1 MDGVV
6 TPKTTGVFRGGGTE
20 AFNGGK
26 HQFKELD
33 HHVLVSRR
41 SARIIRH
48 DCELEHEVKRQEEG
62 PESDEP
68 CFHIRHVG
76 SLHRSGFYIELEQRS
91 TILGS

>member
-48 DCELEHEVKRQEEG
+48 DCELEHKVKRQEEG

-68 CFHIRHVG
+68 YFRTSDMSAV
-76 SLHRSGFYIELEQRS
+76 YIELVF
-91 TILGS
+91 T